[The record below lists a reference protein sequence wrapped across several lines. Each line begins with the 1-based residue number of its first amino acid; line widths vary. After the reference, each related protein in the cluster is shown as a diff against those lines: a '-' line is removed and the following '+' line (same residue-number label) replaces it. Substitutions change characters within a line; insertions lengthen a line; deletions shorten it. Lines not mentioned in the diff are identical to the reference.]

1 MIENPFNLTIA
12 KPSNVKGMLIKNL
25 PPTASINAKII
36 DPIKIIFL
44 KCFDIFLE
52 DVLANSFSKK

>member
-1 MIENPFNLTIA
+1 MA
-12 KPSNVKGMLIKNL
+12 KLSIVNGILSKNL
-25 PPTASINAKII
+25 PPKASIKAKII
-36 DPIKIIFL
+36 EPIKINFL

>member
-12 KPSNVKGMLIKNL
+12 RLSNVNGILNKNL
-25 PPTASINAKII
+25 PPTASIKAKII
-36 DPIKIIFL
+36 DPIKISFL

-52 DVLANSFSKK
+52 DVLVNSFSKK

>member
-12 KPSNVKGMLIKNL
+12 MLSNVNGILNKNL
-25 PPTASINAKII
+25 PPTASIKAKII
-36 DPIKIIFL
+36 DPIKISFL

-52 DVLANSFSKK
+52 DILANSFRNK